1 MTKGIKDNKIINGD
15 IVMDNKERL
24 SRIKGNK
31 YREIFGVNKEIF
43 EEMLKI
49 LETAYKEEHK
59 KGGRPS
65 ILSVLDKL
73 VIMLQY

>member
-1 MTKGIKDNKIINGD
+1 ME
-15 IVMDNKERL
+15 NKERL
-24 SRIKGNK
+24 SRIKENK

-65 ILSVLDKL
+65 VLRPCIHSRFKREKA
-73 VIMLQY
+73 